1 MEMVTKTFKLSG
13 GILKWLSM
21 LLSKVVPC
29 LMKRVC
35 VCAIIVFGMKV
46 HIRIGIIRSICF
58 VSSTSV
64 TSTSVTEHNL
74 HGPPESLLIA
84 ALFRNLHII

>member
-1 MEMVTKTFKLSG
+1 MVTKAYKLAG
-13 GILKWLSM
+13 GTLKWLPM

-35 VCAIIVFGMKV
+35 VCAVIVCGMKV

-58 VSSTSV
+58 VS
-64 TSTSVTEHNL
+64 STSVTEHNL

-84 ALFRNLHII
+84 ALFRNLHIIQN